1 MSDIQSAVDA
11 ANQNFMSAFQRGDA
25 AGVAACYTAD
35 ARLLPPNGQPM
46 NGTAAITAFWQGAMA
61 MGITAA
67 KLETVELE
75 TRGDLA
81 IEIGQYTLTIQLPPE
96 KAAPGT
102 TITDVGKYVVVWKN
116 DGGAWKLHVDIWNTN
131 TPA

>member
-1 MSDIQSAVDA
+1 MEDIRQAIAD
-11 ANQNFMSAFQRGDA
+11 ANQNFMQAFQRGDA

-61 MGITAA
+61 LGIKAA

-81 IEIGQYTLTIQLPPE
+81 IEIGQYTLTIQP
-96 KAAPGT
+96 APDT
-102 TITDVGKYVVVWKN
+102 TATDVGKYVVVWKD
-116 DGGAWKLHVDIWNTN
+116 DGGVWKLHIDIWNTN

>member
-1 MSDIQSAVDA
+1 MSEIRPAIDA
-11 ANQNFMSAFQRGDA
+11 ANQNFMHAFQRGDA
-25 AGVAACYTAD
+25 AGVTACYTAE
-35 ARLLPPNGQPM
+35 ARMLPPNGQPM
-46 NGTAAITAFWQGAMA
+46 TGAAAITTFWQGAMEL
-61 MGITAA
+61 GIKAA

-81 IEIGQYTLTIQLPPE
+81 FEIGQYTLTIQP
-96 KAAPGT
+96 APDT
-102 TITDVGKYVVVWKN
+102 TVTDVGKYVVVWKN

>member
-1 MSDIQSAVDA
+1 MDEIRNAITTGNA
-11 ANQNFMSAFQRGDA
+11 NFMAAFQRGDA

-35 ARLLPPNGQPM
+35 ARLLPPNSAPM

-61 MGITAA
+61 LGITAA

-81 IEIGQYTLTIQLPPE
+81 VEIGQYTLTIQPAPE
-96 KAAPGT
+96 T
-102 TITDVGKYVVVWKN
+102 TVTDVGKYVVVWKN
-116 DGGAWKLHVDIWNTN
+116 DGGAWKLHIDIWNTN